1 VWLAVAVWVGARSV
15 EAWSWRQWIGDGVPW
30 ASIGGASLVWCAAAV
45 WALRRRTNAGRW
57 DATGTFAVLVLI
69 GLLLGAGVSAMHGA
83 SWRSMSSLLAD
94 AGARDLTGVVTADP
108 RDGAYGASIRVR
120 VRGGPYDGAILG
132 VRLPSGKDA
141 PEYGRVVRF
150 SAIPKLREP
159 DERGRAAARNG
170 ENAVASAWVLEDV
183 GWPRGVT
190 GGLCRWRAGA
200 VRRLSVIRGDAG
212 ALMRG
217 VVLGDRRGLAGSAVD
232 EDFRVLGLSHVVAVS
247 GSHLAV
253 VCGVVLALARRTR
266 LPKRWVLVGVVSVA
280 VGYTVLTGLAL
291 SAVRSCVMLVAGAVG
306 ESAGVRRDG
315 SGALALSV
323 VGIVAFAPVSVFDIG
338 FALSVLAVGG
348 LLVFGDL
355 AAYWVS
361 VAFSGR
367 FEKTT
372 ALLGG
377 TLVAQACT
385 LPIVV
390 GTFGMLSLAAPAANL
405 VVVPPAEIAICVGLA
420 GAALSGVSAPL
431 GMLVVRAAGLILEFV
446 TRAAALLAALPG
458 AAVSVGALGPGLV
471 IIGCIALAWVWVRW
485 PVPSGSGIARSALAG
500 VLVLTLAAGVGPRGP
515 SQVEVCVL
523 DVGQGDA
530 ILVRDGTKTMLVDT
544 GPDATVL
551 RQALSRTGVRTID
564 AVILTHDHD
573 DHIGGF
579 PGLAGVARIGWVG
592 VPVTTGSK
600 GFAAVRS
607 QTPRLTPRGEV
618 QLRLLQTGMSWRVG
632 RASVRVLWPAADAP
646 DDMSA
651 NDTSIVLEVT
661 TGTTT
666 IMLTGDAEH
675 TAQQGIADRG
685 LLRHADVLKVPHH
698 GSKNGLSELGAEGWT
713 PRDALVSVGTGNDF
727 GHPSPETIALL
738 ENCGVRVWRTDVYG
752 DLTVECTKRGY
763 RVRVQRQVSVS
774 RACETMKRT
783 DAFAFEHHALITKES
798 RGRHE
803 SGRPSARLS
812 DLRQRGSVA
821 RARPPPPQGHARGRG
836 RPGLRL
842 RHLRG

>member
-1 VWLAVAVWVGARSV
+1 MPWLAVGCGTGA
-15 EAWSWRQWIGDGVPW
+15 W
-30 ASIGGASLVWCAAAV
+30 LTAAV
-45 WALRRRTNAGRW
+45 MVGRRRVRVGEW
-57 DATGTFAVLVLI
+57 DPAATLGVLI
-69 GLLLGAGVSAMHGA
+69 VIGLALGVGCSAMRGA
-83 SWRSMSSLLAD
+83 SWRAEAAYLAD
-94 AGARDLTGVVTADP
+94 AGARDWTGVVTADP
-108 RDGAYGASIRVR
+108 RDGAYGATVRVR

-132 VRLPSGKDA
+132 VRLPKSIEA
-141 PEYGRVVRF
+141 PEYGRVVTF
-150 SAIPKLREP
+150 SAIPKLREC
-159 DERGRAAARNG
+159 DDRGRAAARTG
-170 ENAVASAWVLEDV
+170 ENAVASAWVLDDV

-190 GGLCRWRAGA
+190 GALCRWRAGA
-200 VRRLSVIRGDAG
+200 VERLSAIKGDAG

-217 VVLGDRRGLAGSAVD
+217 VVLGDRRGLTGSAVD

-266 LPKRWVLVGVVSVA
+266 LPKRWVLVGVVGVA
-280 VGYTVLTGLAL
+280 TGYTVLTGLAL
-291 SAVRSCVMLVAGAVG
+291 SAVRSCVMLVAGAIG
-306 ESAGVRRDG
+306 ETAGVRRDG

-323 VGIVAFAPVSVFDIG
+323 VGIVAVSPWSVFDIG
-338 FALSVLAVGG
+338 FALSILAVAG

-355 AAYWVS
+355 AACWVS
-361 VAFSGR
+361 TAFSGR

-377 TLVAQACT
+377 TLVAQLCT

-405 VVVPPAEIAICVGLA
+405 VVVPPAEVAICVGLA

-446 TRAAALLAALPG
+446 TRAAAVLAAMPG
-458 AAVSVGALGPGLV
+458 AAVSVGALGSGVVMAGCLV
-471 IIGCIALAWVWVRW
+471 LAWVWARW
-485 PVPSGSGIARSALAG
+485 PVPSGAGVARVALAG
-500 VLVLTLAAGVGPRGP
+500 VLVVTLAAGAGPRGP
-515 SQVEVCVL
+515 AQVEVCVL

-530 ILVRDGTKTMLVDT
+530 ILVRDGSKTMLVDT
-544 GPDATVL
+544 GADATVL
-551 RQALSRTGVRTID
+551 RQALSRTGVRVID

-579 PGLAGVARIGWVG
+579 GGLAGVARIGWIG
-592 VPVTTGSK
+592 LPVTTAGE
-600 GFAAVRS
+600 GFTAVRAQAS
-607 QTPRLTPRGEV
+607 RLTPRGKVE
-618 QLRLLQTGMSWRVG
+618 LRLLQAGTSWRVG

-646 DDMSA
+646 GDIGT
-651 NDTSIVLEVT
+651 NDTSIVLEVRT
-661 TGTTT
+661 VSTT
-666 IMLTGDAEH
+666 IVLTGDAEEA
-675 TAQQGIADRG
+675 AQQGIADRG

-698 GSKNGLSELGAEGWT
+698 GSKNGLTEVGLEGWT

-738 ENCGVRVWRTDVYG
+738 QHAGVRVWRTDTYG
-752 DLTVECTKRGY
+752 DLTIECTARGY
-763 RVRVQRQVSVS
+763 RVRAARRASAS
-774 RACETMKRT
+774 RPCETMERA
-783 DAFAFEHHALITKES
+783 DALAFAFRTLIAKES

-803 SGRPSARLS
+803 SGRPSAGLP

-821 RARPPPPQGHARGRG
+821 RARPPPPQGHARSRG

-842 RHLRG
+842 RHLCG